1 MLLRRYLRYHTSSHI
16 HNFKLLN
23 HTFHYDIRKHF
34 FSARIVNIWNSM
46 PNSVVKACSVKA
58 FKARLDKVWLH
69 LDVKFD
75 FRASLTGIGNRS
87 QRIQDYVSLLY

>member
-1 MLLRRYLRYHTSSHI
+1 
-16 HNFKLLN
+16 
-23 HTFHYDIRKHF
+23 
-34 FSARIVNIWNSM
+34 M